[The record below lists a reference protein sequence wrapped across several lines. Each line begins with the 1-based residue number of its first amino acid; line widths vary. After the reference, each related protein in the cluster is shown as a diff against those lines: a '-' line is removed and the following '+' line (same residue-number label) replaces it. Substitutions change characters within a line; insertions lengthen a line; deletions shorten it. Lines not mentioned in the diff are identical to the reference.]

1 MIRPSIG
8 GALCALASSL
18 LASTAIAQT
27 AIAQTA
33 GVQTA
38 PATDPVAA
46 EPAADPAPLS
56 DGVSAGA
63 PATAPRQLRAR
74 RNPVSK
80 DQSASAAASP
90 IAESYPNAAI
100 GDGTTAGGYNQSR
113 WAEDWSKLRDPA
125 KRKDIVDQLKFIPIA
140 ADGEVYLTLSGEAR
154 LRVNQTTN
162 PNLRNAEAQRQ
173 DILRLFGGADLHV
186 GEHFRFYGELAHGTL
201 EGQNLGTALP
211 NLRNKLAVQQAF
223 VDVTGT
229 VADVDLGVRYGRQT
243 FADGPN
249 LLVVPRDNNTLYFGF
264 NGFRA
269 WARTAGVRAD
279 VFDFKP
285 TAYGNGGTQDDN
297 AESDR
302 RFTGISTGVVVP
314 ESLFGGSKLY
324 VDPFLWRLRDRSATW
339 GTGTA
344 REVRNFY
351 GLHIWGD
358 AGPVNLDWT
367 INYQG
372 GSYDN
377 RSIKAWLLLA
387 GQTYRLGKAKNAPRV
402 GFHADY
408 ASGGGAYGTGTLR
421 NSLAP
426 FGNNI
431 YYSYQLFATPTNL
444 IAVAPN
450 FSFTTLGKLRLTA
463 EYQLSWR
470 DTTSDAVYR
479 ANGSAFAGTQNFGG
493 KKIADTI
500 RFQAVYPISSRLS
513 FTGRYEH
520 LIAGPALT
528 NAGYKNS
535 DFLAGWISYRF

>member
-1 MIRPSIG
+1 MTSMTMRRLRHAAGLATSALSIFAFANVATAQADAPPSRQANV
-8 GALCALASSL
+8 GAKDVS
-18 LASTAIAQT
+18 STA
-27 AIAQTA
+27 
-33 GVQTA
+33 
-38 PATDPVAA
+38 
-46 EPAADPAPLS
+46 E
-56 DGVSAGA
+56 
-63 PATAPRQLRAR
+63 
-74 RNPVSK
+74 
-80 DQSASAAASP
+80 ASP

-100 GDGTTAGGYNQSR
+100 GDGTTTGGYNQSR
-113 WAEDWSKLRDPA
+113 WAEDWSKLRDPT
-125 KRKDIVDQLKFIPIA
+125 KRKDIVDQLKFISLA
-140 ADGEVYLTLSGEAR
+140 GDGDVYLTLSGEAR
-154 LRVNQTTN
+154 LRVNETTN
-162 PNLRNAEAQRQ
+162 PNLRDAEAQRQ

-186 GEHFRFYGELAHGTL
+186 GEHLRFYGELAHGTL

-223 VDVTGT
+223 VDLTGT
-229 VADVDLGVRYGRQT
+229 VADVDVGVRYGRQT

-249 LLVVPRDNNTLYFGF
+249 LMVVPRDNNTLFFGF

-269 WARTAGVRAD
+269 WARAAGVRAD

-302 RFTGISTGVVVP
+302 RFTGISTGIVVP
-314 ESLFGGSKLY
+314 ETLFGGSKLY

-351 GLHIWGD
+351 GLHVWGD

-377 RSIKAWLLLA
+377 RSIKAWLILLA
-387 GQTYRLGKAKNAPRV
+387 QTYKLGEGKNAPRV
-402 GFHADY
+402 GVHADY

-444 IAVAPN
+444 VALAPN
-450 FSFTTLGKLRLTA
+450 VTFSVFDKLRLTA
-463 EYQLSWR
+463 EYQRSWR

-479 ANGSAFAGTQNFGG
+479 ANGTAFAGTQNVSGS
-493 KKIADTI
+493 KIADTL
-500 RFQAVYPISSRLS
+500 RFQAVYPFTSRLS

>member
-1 MIRPSIG
+1 MTSMTMRRLRHAAGLATSALSIFAFANVATAQAEAPPSRQANIG
-8 GALCALASSL
+8 AKDVS
-18 LASTAIAQT
+18 STA
-27 AIAQTA
+27 
-33 GVQTA
+33 
-38 PATDPVAA
+38 D
-46 EPAADPAPLS
+46 
-56 DGVSAGA
+56 
-63 PATAPRQLRAR
+63 
-74 RNPVSK
+74 
-80 DQSASAAASP
+80 ASP
-90 IAESYPNAAI
+90 IAESYPDAAI
-100 GDGTTAGGYNQSR
+100 GDGVTAGGYNQSR
-113 WAEDWSKLRDPA
+113 WAEDWSKLRDPK
-125 KRKDIVDQLKFIPIA
+125 KRKDIVDQLKFISLA
-140 ADGEVYLTLSGEAR
+140 GDGDVYLTLSGEAR

-162 PNLRNAEAQRQ
+162 PNLRDSEAQRQ

-186 GEHFRFYGELAHGTL
+186 GQHLRFYGELAHGTL
-201 EGQNLGTALP
+201 EGENLGTALP

-223 VDVTGT
+223 VDLTGT
-229 VADVDLGVRYGRQT
+229 VADVDVGVRYGRQT

-249 LLVVPRDNNTLYFGF
+249 LLVVPRDNNTLFFGF

-297 AESDR
+297 AESAR
-302 RFTGISTGVVVP
+302 RFSGISTGIVVP

-324 VDPFLWRLRDRSATW
+324 VDPFLWRLRNRAAVW
-339 GTGTA
+339 GTDTA

-351 GLHIWGD
+351 GLHVWGD

-377 RSIKAWLLLA
+377 RSIKAWLILLA
-387 GQTYRLGKAKNAPRV
+387 QTYKLGEGKNAPRV

-408 ASGGGAYGTGTLR
+408 ASGGGAYGNGTLR
-421 NSLAP
+421 TALAP

-444 IAVAPN
+444 VALAPN
-450 FSFTTLGKLRLTA
+450 VTFSVFDKLRLTA
-463 EYQLSWR
+463 EYQRSWR

-479 ANGSAFAGTQNFGG
+479 ANGSAFAGTQNVSGSR
-493 KKIADTI
+493 IADTL
-500 RFQAVYPISSRLS
+500 RFQAVYPFTSRLS

>member
-1 MIRPSIG
+1 MTPMTIRRVRYAAGFAASALSIT
-8 GALCALASSL
+8 ASFG
-18 LASTAIAQT
+18 TAT
-27 AIAQTA
+27 A
-33 GVQTA
+33 QTA
-38 PATDPVAA
+38 PANPAG
-46 EPAADPAPLS
+46 PAANNA
-56 DGVSAGA
+56 
-63 PATAPRQLRAR
+63 ATA
-74 RNPVSK
+74 
-80 DQSASAAASP
+80 AAASP
-90 IAESYPNAAI
+90 IAESYPNAGV
-100 GDGTTAGGYNQSR
+100 GDGVTSGGYNQSR

-125 KRKDIVDQLKFIPIA
+125 KRKDIVDQLKFISIA
-140 ADGEVYLTLSGEAR
+140 GDGDVYLTLSGEAR

-162 PNLRNAEAQRQ
+162 PNLRDTEAQRQ

-186 GEHFRFYGELAHGTL
+186 GEHFRFYGELAHGGL
-201 EGQNLGTALP
+201 DGENLGTALP
-211 NLRNKLAVQQAF
+211 NLRNRLAVQQAF

-229 VADVDLGVRYGRQT
+229 VANVDVGVRYGRQT

-285 TAYGNGGTQDDN
+285 TRYGNGGTGD
-297 AESDR
+297 EGIEGGR
-302 RFTGISTGVVVP
+302 RFSGISTGVVVP
-314 ESLFGGSKLY
+314 EALFGGSKLY
-324 VDPFLWRLRDRSATW
+324 VDPFLWRLRNRGAVW
-339 GTGTA
+339 GTETA

-377 RSIKAWLLLA
+377 RSIKAWLILLA
-387 GQTYRLGKAKNAPRV
+387 QTYKLGDGKSAPRV

-408 ASGGGAYGTGTLR
+408 ASGGGAYGNGTLR
-421 NSLAP
+421 TALAP
-426 FGNNI
+426 FGNNV

-444 IAVAPN
+444 IALAPN
-450 FSFTTLGKLRLTA
+450 VTFSVFDKLRLTA
-463 EYQLSWR
+463 EYQRSWR

-479 ANGSAFAGTQNFGG
+479 ANGSAFAGTQNFGA
-493 KKIADTI
+493 KKIADTL
-500 RFQAVYPISSRLS
+500 RFQAVYPFTSRLS

-535 DFLAGWISYRF
+535 DFLAGWLSYRF

>member
-1 MIRPSIG
+1 MTSTTIGRVRQAAGFSAAILSILATSATAGAQAAPSGSSRNRIG
-8 GALCALASSL
+8 AKEASS
-18 LASTAIAQT
+18 T
-27 AIAQTA
+27 
-33 GVQTA
+33 V
-38 PATDPVAA
+38 
-46 EPAADPAPLS
+46 
-56 DGVSAGA
+56 
-63 PATAPRQLRAR
+63 
-74 RNPVSK
+74 N
-80 DQSASAAASP
+80 ASP
-90 IAESYPNAAI
+90 IAESYPDAGV
-100 GDGTTAGGYNQSR
+100 GDGVTTGGYNQSR
-113 WAEDWSKLRDPA
+113 WAEDWSKLRDPK
-125 KRKDIVDQLKFIPIA
+125 KRKDFVDQLKFIPIA
-140 ADGEVYLTLSGEAR
+140 RDGEVYLTLSGEAR

-162 PNLRNAEAQRQ
+162 PNLREAEAQRQ

-186 GEHFRFYGELAHGTL
+186 GEHVRLYGELAHGTL
-201 EGQNLGTALP
+201 EGENLGTALP

-249 LLVVPRDNNTLYFGF
+249 LMVVPRDNNTLYFGF

-285 TAYGNGGTQDDN
+285 TAYGNGGTRDDD
-297 AESDR
+297 AESAR
-302 RFTGISTGVVVP
+302 RFSGISTGIVLP
-314 ESLFGGSKLY
+314 ESLFGGSKLFA
-324 VDPFLWRLRDRSATW
+324 DPFLWRLRNRGAVW
-339 GTGTA
+339 GTETA

-351 GLHIWGD
+351 GLHLWGD

-377 RSIKAWLLLA
+377 RSIKAWLVLLA
-387 GQTYRLGKAKNAPRV
+387 QTYKLGKGKSAPRV

-421 NSLAP
+421 TALAP

-444 IAVAPN
+444 VTLAPN
-450 FSFTTLGKLRLTA
+450 VTFSVFDKLRLTA
-463 EYQLSWR
+463 EYQRSWR
-470 DTTSDAVYR
+470 DTQSDAVYR
-479 ANGSAFAGTQNFGG
+479 ANGSAFAGTQDVAGRR
-493 KKIADTI
+493 IADTL
-500 RFQAVYPISSRLS
+500 RFQAVYPFTSRLS

-535 DFLAGWISYRF
+535 DFLAGWLSYRF

>member
-1 MIRPSIG
+1 MTSMMMRRMTYAAG
-8 GALCALASSL
+8 LT
-18 LASTAIAQT
+18 ASTLAMF
-27 AIAQTA
+27 
-33 GVQTA
+33 
-38 PATDPVAA
+38 AA
-46 EPAADPAPLS
+46 S
-56 DGVSAGA
+56 T
-63 PATAPRQLRAR
+63 PATA
-74 RNPVSK
+74 
-80 DQSASAAASP
+80 QSAAANPTGRLAKESANSAAASP
-90 IAESYPNAAI
+90 IAESYPDAAI
-100 GDGTTAGGYNQSR
+100 GDGVTAGGYNQSR
-113 WAEDWSKLRDPA
+113 WAEDWSKLRDPK
-125 KRKDIVDQLKFIPIA
+125 KRKDIVDQLKFISLA
-140 ADGEVYLTLSGEAR
+140 GDGDVYLTLSGEAR

-162 PNLRNAEAQRQ
+162 PNLRDAEAQRQ

-186 GEHFRFYGELAHGTL
+186 GKHVRFYGELAHGTL
-201 EGQNLGTALP
+201 EGENLGTALP

-223 VDVTGT
+223 VDLTGT
-229 VADVDLGVRYGRQT
+229 VADVDVGVRYGRQT

-249 LLVVPRDNNTLYFGF
+249 LMVVPRDNNTLYFGF

-285 TAYGNGGTQDDN
+285 TAYGNQGTQDDN
-297 AESDR
+297 AESAR
-302 RFTGISTGVVVP
+302 RFSGISTGIVVP
-314 ESLFGGSKLY
+314 ETLFGGSKLY
-324 VDPFLWRLRDRSATW
+324 VDPFLWRLRNRAAVW
-339 GTGTA
+339 GTDTA

-351 GLHIWGD
+351 GVHVWGD

-367 INYQG
+367 VNYQG

-377 RSIKAWLLLA
+377 RSIKAWLVLLA
-387 GQTYRLGKAKNAPRV
+387 QTYKLGDGKSAARV

-408 ASGGGAYGTGTLR
+408 ASGGGAYGKGTLR

-444 IAVAPN
+444 IALAPN
-450 FSFTTLGKLRLTA
+450 FTFSAFKKLRVTA

-470 DTTSDAVYR
+470 DTTTDAVYR
-479 ANGSAFAGTQNFGG
+479 ANGTAFAGTQNVGG
-493 KKIADTI
+493 RKIADTI
-500 RFQAVYPISSRLS
+500 RFQATYPITSRLS
-513 FTGRYEH
+513 LLGRYEH

>member
-1 MIRPSIG
+1 MTSKTRMRRVRHAAGFAVATFP
-8 GALCALASSL
+8 AMVLAQAALAQ
-18 LASTAIAQT
+18 AAPEQAAPETAKPAART
-27 AIAQTA
+27 RLGPVAKDGAR
-33 GVQTA
+33 
-38 PATDPVAA
+38 ATD
-46 EPAADPAPLS
+46 
-56 DGVSAGA
+56 
-63 PATAPRQLRAR
+63 
-74 RNPVSK
+74 
-80 DQSASAAASP
+80 ASP

-100 GDGTTAGGYNQSR
+100 GDGVTAGGYNQSR
-113 WAEDWSKLRDPA
+113 WAEDWSKLRDPK
-125 KRKDIVDQLKFIPIA
+125 KRKDIVDQLKFISIA
-140 ADGEVYLTLSGEAR
+140 GDGDVYLTLSGEAR
-154 LRVNQTTN
+154 LRVNHTTN
-162 PNLRNAEAQRQ
+162 PNLRDAEAQRQ

-186 GEHFRFYGELAHGTL
+186 GEHLRFYGELAHGTL
-201 EGQNLGTALP
+201 EGENLGTALP

-223 VDVTGT
+223 VDLTGT
-229 VADVDLGVRYGRQT
+229 VADIDVGVRYGRQT

-264 NGFRA
+264 NGVRA

-285 TAYGNGGTQDDN
+285 TAYGNAGTRDDN
-297 AESDR
+297 AEDAR
-302 RFTGISTGVVVP
+302 RFSGISTGIVVP
-314 ESLFGGSKLY
+314 ETLFGGSKLY
-324 VDPFLWRLRDRSATW
+324 VDPFLWRLRNKNAVW
-339 GTGTA
+339 GTDNA

-358 AGPVNLDWT
+358 AGPLNLDWT

-372 GSYDN
+372 GAYDN
-377 RSIKAWLLLA
+377 RSIKAWLVLLA
-387 GQTYRLGKAKNAPRV
+387 QTYKVGSGKSAPRV

-450 FSFTTLGKLRLTA
+450 VSFSVLDKLRLTA

-470 DTTSDAVYR
+470 DTQSDAVYR
-479 ANGSAFAGTQNFGG
+479 ANGTAFAGTQTVAGR
-493 KKIADTI
+493 KIADTI
-500 RFQAVYPISSRLS
+500 RFQAVYPITSRLS

-520 LIAGPALT
+520 LIAGPALSR
-528 NAGYKNS
+528 AGYRNS
-535 DFLAGWISYRF
+535 DFLAGWLSYRF

>member
-1 MIRPSIG
+1 MTPTTMRRLRHTSG
-8 GALCALASSL
+8 LA
-18 LASTAIAQT
+18 ASTLAMIAFVN
-27 AIAQTA
+27 I
-33 GVQTA
+33 
-38 PATDPVAA
+38 
-46 EPAADPAPLS
+46 
-56 DGVSAGA
+56 
-63 PATAPRQLRAR
+63 ATAQAKGPPSRQA
-74 RNPVSK
+74 NPGAKDVS
-80 DQSASAAASP
+80 STAEASP

-100 GDGTTAGGYNQSR
+100 GDGATAGGYNQSR
-113 WAEDWSKLRDPA
+113 WAEDWSKLRDPK
-125 KRKDIVDQLKFIPIA
+125 KRKDIVDQLKFISIA
-140 ADGEVYLTLSGEAR
+140 GDGDVYLTLSGEAR
-154 LRVNQTTN
+154 LRVNETTN
-162 PNLRNAEAQRQ
+162 PNLRDAEAQRQ

-186 GEHFRFYGELAHGTL
+186 GKHLRFYGELAHGTL
-201 EGQNLGTALP
+201 EGRNLGTALP
-211 NLRNKLAVQQAF
+211 NLRNRLAVQQAF
-223 VDVTGT
+223 VDLTGT
-229 VADVDLGVRYGRQT
+229 VADVDVGVRYGRQT

-269 WARTAGVRAD
+269 WARAAGVRAD

-285 TAYGNGGTQDDN
+285 TRYGNGGTGD
-297 AESDR
+297 EGIEGGR
-302 RFTGISTGVVVP
+302 RFSGISTGIVVP
-314 ESLFGGSKLY
+314 ETLFGGSKLY
-324 VDPFLWRLRDRSATW
+324 VDPFLWRLRNRGAVW
-339 GTGTA
+339 GTDTA

-377 RSIKAWLLLA
+377 RDIKAWLILLA
-387 GQTYRLGKAKNAPRV
+387 QTYKLGGGKSAPRV
-402 GFHADY
+402 GFHTDY
-408 ASGGGAYGTGTLR
+408 ASGGGAYGKGTLR

-444 IAVAPN
+444 IALAPN
-450 FSFTTLGKLRLTA
+450 VTFSMFDKLRMTA
-463 EYQLSWR
+463 EYQRSWR

-493 KKIADTI
+493 KKIADTL
-500 RFQAVYPISSRLS
+500 RFQAVYPFTSRLS

>member
-1 MIRPSIG
+1 MTSMTMRRLRLAAGLATSALSIFAFANVATAQAESPPSRQANIG
-8 GALCALASSL
+8 AKDV
-18 LASTAIAQT
+18 ASTA
-27 AIAQTA
+27 
-33 GVQTA
+33 
-38 PATDPVAA
+38 
-46 EPAADPAPLS
+46 E
-56 DGVSAGA
+56 
-63 PATAPRQLRAR
+63 
-74 RNPVSK
+74 
-80 DQSASAAASP
+80 ASP
-90 IAESYPNAAI
+90 IAESYPNAAV
-100 GDGTTAGGYNQSR
+100 GDGVTAGGYNQSR
-113 WAEDWSKLRDPA
+113 WAEDWSKLRDPK
-125 KRKDIVDQLKFIPIA
+125 KRKDIVDQLKFISIA
-140 ADGEVYLTLSGEAR
+140 DNGDVYLTLSGEAR
-154 LRVNQTTN
+154 FRVNETTN
-162 PNLRNAEAQRQ
+162 PNLRDAEAQRQ

-186 GEHFRFYGELAHGTL
+186 GRHLRFYGELARGTL

-223 VDVTGT
+223 VDLTGS
-229 VADVDLGVRYGRQT
+229 VADVDVGVRYGRQT

-249 LLVVPRDNNTLYFGF
+249 LLVVPRDNNTLFFGF

-297 AESDR
+297 AESAR
-302 RFTGISTGVVVP
+302 RFSGISTGIVVP
-314 ESLFGGSKLY
+314 ETLFGGSKLY
-324 VDPFLWRLRDRSATW
+324 VDPFLWRLRNRAAVW
-339 GTGTA
+339 GTDTA

-351 GLHIWGD
+351 GLHVWGD

-377 RSIKAWLLLA
+377 RSIKAWLILLA
-387 GQTYRLGKAKNAPRV
+387 QTYKLGEGKNAPRV

-408 ASGGGAYGTGTLR
+408 ASGGGAYGKGTLR
-421 NSLAP
+421 TALAP

-444 IAVAPN
+444 VALAPN
-450 FSFTTLGKLRLTA
+450 VTFSVFDKLRLTA
-463 EYQLSWR
+463 EYQRSWR

-479 ANGSAFAGTQNFGG
+479 ANGSAFAGTQNVSGSR
-493 KKIADTI
+493 IADTL
-500 RFQAVYPISSRLS
+500 RFQAVYPFTSRLS

>member
-1 MIRPSIG
+1 MTMTMMRRMAYAAGFAAS
-8 GALCALASSL
+8 ALSALAL
-18 LASTAIAQT
+18 STAAT
-27 AIAQTA
+27 A
-33 GVQTA
+33 QTA
-38 PATDPVAA
+38 PANPT
-46 EPAADPAPLS
+46 PANPGAKDVSSTAD
-56 DGVSAGA
+56 
-63 PATAPRQLRAR
+63 
-74 RNPVSK
+74 
-80 DQSASAAASP
+80 ASP
-90 IAESYPNAAI
+90 IAESYPDAAI
-100 GDGTTAGGYNQSR
+100 GDGVTAGGYNQSR
-113 WAEDWSKLRDPA
+113 WAEDWSKMRDPK
-125 KRKDIVDQLKFIPIA
+125 KRKDFVDQLKYIPIA
-140 ADGEVYLTLSGEAR
+140 ADGDVYLTLSGEAR
-154 LRVNQTTN
+154 LRVNHTTN
-162 PNLRNAEAQRQ
+162 PNLRDSEAQRQ
-173 DILRLFGGADLHV
+173 DIVRLFGGADLHL
-186 GEHFRFYGELAHGTL
+186 GEHFRLYGELAHGTL
-201 EGQNLGTALP
+201 EGVNLGTALP

-285 TAYGNGGTQDDN
+285 TRYGNGGTGD
-297 AESDR
+297 EGIEGGR
-302 RFTGISTGVVVP
+302 RFSGISTGIVVP
-314 ESLFGGSKLY
+314 ETLFGGSKLY
-324 VDPFLWRLRDRSATW
+324 VDPFLWRLRNRGAVW
-339 GTGTA
+339 GTETA

-351 GLHIWGD
+351 GLHVWGD
-358 AGPVNLDWT
+358 AGRVNLDWT
-367 INYQG
+367 VNYQG

-377 RSIKAWLLLA
+377 RSIKAWLVLLA
-387 GQTYRLGKAKNAPRV
+387 QTYQLGKSKTAPRV

-408 ASGGGAYGTGTLR
+408 ASGGGAYGNGTLR

-444 IAVAPN
+444 IALAPN
-450 FSFTTLGKLRLTA
+450 VTFSAFKKLRLTA
-463 EYQLSWR
+463 EYQRSWR

-479 ANGSAFAGTQNFGG
+479 ANGTAFAGTQNFGG
-493 KKIADTI
+493 KKIADTL
-500 RFQAVYPISSRLS
+500 RFQAVYPLTPRLS

-535 DFLAGWISYRF
+535 DFLAGWLSYRF

>member
-1 MIRPSIG
+1 MTSMTMRRLRHAAGLATSALSIFAFANVATAQAEAPPSRQANIG
-8 GALCALASSL
+8 AKDVS
-18 LASTAIAQT
+18 STA
-27 AIAQTA
+27 
-33 GVQTA
+33 
-38 PATDPVAA
+38 
-46 EPAADPAPLS
+46 E
-56 DGVSAGA
+56 
-63 PATAPRQLRAR
+63 
-74 RNPVSK
+74 
-80 DQSASAAASP
+80 ASP
-90 IAESYPNAAI
+90 IAESYPNAAV
-100 GDGTTAGGYNQSR
+100 GDGVTAGGYNQSR
-113 WAEDWSKLRDPA
+113 WAEDWSKLRDPT
-125 KRKDIVDQLKFIPIA
+125 KRKDIVDQLKFISIA
-140 ADGEVYLTLSGEAR
+140 GDGDVYLTLSGEAR

-162 PNLRNAEAQRQ
+162 PNLRDAEAQRQ
-173 DILRLFGGADLHV
+173 DIVRLFGGADLHV
-186 GEHFRFYGELAHGTL
+186 GEHLRFYGELAHGSL

-223 VDVTGT
+223 VDLTGT
-229 VADVDLGVRYGRQT
+229 VADVDVGVRYGRQT

-249 LLVVPRDNNTLYFGF
+249 LLVVPRDNNTLFFGF

-285 TAYGNGGTQDDN
+285 TAYGNEGTQDDN
-297 AESDR
+297 AESAR
-302 RFTGISTGVVVP
+302 RFSGISTGIVVP
-314 ESLFGGSKLY
+314 QTLFGGSKLY
-324 VDPFLWRLRDRSATW
+324 VDPFLWRLRNRAAVW
-339 GTGTA
+339 GTENA

-351 GLHIWGD
+351 GLHVWGD

-377 RSIKAWLLLA
+377 RSIKAWLILLA
-387 GQTYRLGKAKNAPRV
+387 QTYKLGKAKSAPSV

-444 IAVAPN
+444 LALAPN
-450 FSFTTLGKLRLTA
+450 VSFSVFDKLRLTA
-463 EYQLSWR
+463 EYQRSWR

-479 ANGSAFAGTQNFGG
+479 ANGTAFAGTQNFGG
-493 KKIADTI
+493 KKIADTL
-500 RFQAVYPISSRLS
+500 RFQAVYPITSRLS

-535 DFLAGWISYRF
+535 DFLAGWINYRF

>member
-1 MIRPSIG
+1 MTSMTMRRLRHAAGLATSALSIFAFANVATAQAEAPPSRQANIG
-8 GALCALASSL
+8 AKDVS
-18 LASTAIAQT
+18 STA
-27 AIAQTA
+27 
-33 GVQTA
+33 
-38 PATDPVAA
+38 
-46 EPAADPAPLS
+46 E
-56 DGVSAGA
+56 
-63 PATAPRQLRAR
+63 
-74 RNPVSK
+74 
-80 DQSASAAASP
+80 ASP

-100 GDGTTAGGYNQSR
+100 GDGTTTGGYNQSR
-113 WAEDWSKLRDPA
+113 WAEDWSKLRDPK
-125 KRKDIVDQLKFIPIA
+125 KRKDIVDQLKFISLA
-140 ADGEVYLTLSGEAR
+140 GDGDVYLTLSGEAR
-154 LRVNQTTN
+154 LRVNETTN
-162 PNLRNAEAQRQ
+162 PNLRDAEAQRQ

-186 GEHFRFYGELAHGTL
+186 GQHLRFYGELAHGTL

-223 VDVTGT
+223 VDLTGT
-229 VADVDLGVRYGRQT
+229 VADVDVGVRYGRQT

-249 LLVVPRDNNTLYFGF
+249 LLVVPRDNNTLFFGF

-297 AESDR
+297 AESAR
-302 RFTGISTGVVVP
+302 RFSGISTGIVVP
-314 ESLFGGSKLY
+314 ETLFGGSKLY
-324 VDPFLWRLRDRSATW
+324 VDPFLWRLRNRAAVW
-339 GTGTA
+339 GTDNA

-351 GLHIWGD
+351 GLHVWGD

-377 RSIKAWLLLA
+377 RSIKAWLILLA
-387 GQTYRLGKAKNAPRV
+387 QTYKLGEGKSAPRV

-408 ASGGGAYGTGTLR
+408 ASGGGAYGNGTLR

-444 IAVAPN
+444 LALAPN
-450 FSFTTLGKLRLTA
+450 VTFTPFGKLRMTA
-463 EYQLSWR
+463 EYQRSWR

-493 KKIADTI
+493 KKIADTL
-500 RFQAVYPISSRLS
+500 RFQAVYPFTSRLS

>member
-1 MIRPSIG
+1 MMIMTTMRRVRYAAGFVVAELPVM
-8 GALCALASSL
+8 A
-18 LASTAIAQT
+18 TAQT
-27 AIAQTA
+27 APDAAT
-33 GVQTA
+33 
-38 PATDPVAA
+38 PATK
-46 EPAADPAPLS
+46 PARTRLGPI
-56 DGVSAGA
+56 
-63 PATAPRQLRAR
+63 
-74 RNPVSK
+74 SK
-80 DQSASAAASP
+80 DTSRTNEASP
-90 IAESYPNAAI
+90 IAESYPAAAI

-125 KRKDIVDQLKFIPIA
+125 KRKDIVDQLKFISIA
-140 ADGEVYLTLSGEAR
+140 ADGDVYLTLSGEAR
-154 LRVNQTTN
+154 LRVNHTTN
-162 PNLRNAEAQRQ
+162 PNLRDSEAQRQ

-186 GEHFRFYGELAHGTL
+186 GEHLRFYGEIAHGTL
-201 EGQNLGTALP
+201 EGENLGNPLP

-223 VDVTGT
+223 VDLTGN
-229 VADVDLGVRYGRQT
+229 VADVDVGVRYGRQT

-285 TAYGNGGTQDDN
+285 TAYGTQGTRDDD
-297 AESDR
+297 AESAR
-302 RFTGISTGVVVP
+302 RFSGISTGIVLP
-314 ESLFGGSKLY
+314 ETLLGGSKLY
-324 VDPFLWRLRDRSATW
+324 LDPFLWRLRNRNAVW
-339 GTGTA
+339 GTDNA

-351 GLHIWGD
+351 GLHFWGD
-358 AGPVNLDWT
+358 AGRVNLDWT
-367 INYQG
+367 VNYQG

-377 RSIKAWLLLA
+377 RSIKAWQVLMA
-387 GQTYRLGKAKNAPRV
+387 QTYKLGAARNAPRV

-421 NSLAP
+421 TALAP

-450 FSFTTLGKLRLTA
+450 VSFSVLDKLRLTA

-470 DTTSDAVYR
+470 DSQNDAVYR
-479 ANGSAFAGTQNFGG
+479 ANGSAFAGTQNVSGS
-493 KKIADTI
+493 KIADTI

-520 LIAGPALT
+520 LIAGSSLT
-528 NAGYKNS
+528 RAGYKNS
-535 DFLAGWISYRF
+535 DFLAGWLSYRF

>member
-1 MIRPSIG
+1 MTSTTMRRLRHTSGLAASALSMIAFASIATAQAEGPPSRQANP
-8 GALCALASSL
+8 GAKDVS
-18 LASTAIAQT
+18 STA
-27 AIAQTA
+27 
-33 GVQTA
+33 
-38 PATDPVAA
+38 
-46 EPAADPAPLS
+46 E
-56 DGVSAGA
+56 
-63 PATAPRQLRAR
+63 
-74 RNPVSK
+74 
-80 DQSASAAASP
+80 ASP

-113 WAEDWSKLRDPA
+113 WAEDWSKLRDPK
-125 KRKDIVDQLKFIPIA
+125 KRKDIVDQLKFISIA
-140 ADGEVYLTLSGEAR
+140 GDGDVYLTLSGEAR
-154 LRVNQTTN
+154 LRVNETTN
-162 PNLRNAEAQRQ
+162 PNLRDAEAQRQ

-186 GEHFRFYGELAHGTL
+186 GKHLRFYGELAHGTL
-201 EGQNLGTALP
+201 EGRNLGTALP
-211 NLRNKLAVQQAF
+211 NLRNRLAVQQAF
-223 VDVTGT
+223 VDLTGT
-229 VADVDLGVRYGRQT
+229 VADVDVGVRYGRQT

-269 WARTAGVRAD
+269 WARAAGVRAD

-285 TAYGNGGTQDDN
+285 TRYGNGGTGD
-297 AESDR
+297 EGIEGGR
-302 RFTGISTGVVVP
+302 RFSGISTGIVVP
-314 ESLFGGSKLY
+314 ETLFGGSKLY
-324 VDPFLWRLRDRSATW
+324 VDPFLWRLRNRGAVW
-339 GTGTA
+339 GTDTA

-351 GLHIWGD
+351 GLHVWGD

-377 RSIKAWLLLA
+377 RSIKAWLILLA
-387 GQTYRLGKAKNAPRV
+387 QTYKLGGGKNAPRV

-444 IAVAPN
+444 IALAPN
-450 FSFTTLGKLRLTA
+450 VTFSVFDKLRLTA
-463 EYQLSWR
+463 EYQRSWR

-493 KKIADTI
+493 KKIADTL
-500 RFQAVYPISSRLS
+500 RFQAVYPITSRLS

-535 DFLAGWISYRF
+535 DFLAGWISSRF

>member
-1 MIRPSIG
+1 MTSMTIRRMAYAAGFAASALLTLAFSSAAMAQAEAPPSRQANA
-8 GALCALASSL
+8 GAKDVS
-18 LASTAIAQT
+18 STA
-27 AIAQTA
+27 
-33 GVQTA
+33 
-38 PATDPVAA
+38 
-46 EPAADPAPLS
+46 E
-56 DGVSAGA
+56 
-63 PATAPRQLRAR
+63 
-74 RNPVSK
+74 
-80 DQSASAAASP
+80 ASP

-100 GDGTTAGGYNQSR
+100 GDGVTAGGYNQSR

-125 KRKDIVDQLKFIPIA
+125 KRKDIIDQLKFISIA
-140 ADGEVYLTLSGEAR
+140 GDGDVYLTLSGEAR
-154 LRVNQTTN
+154 LRVNHTTN
-162 PNLRNAEAQRQ
+162 PNLRDSEAQRQ

-186 GEHFRFYGELAHGTL
+186 GEHLRFYGEVAHGTL
-201 EGQNLGTALP
+201 EGENLGNVLP

-223 VDVTGT
+223 VDLTGT
-229 VADVDLGVRYGRQT
+229 VADVDVGVRYGRQT

-249 LLVVPRDNNTLYFGF
+249 LMVVPRDNNTLYFGF

-285 TAYGNGGTQDDN
+285 TAYGTQGTRDDD
-297 AESDR
+297 AESAR
-302 RFTGISTGVVVP
+302 RFSGISTGVVLP
-314 ESLFGGSKLY
+314 DTLLGGSKLY
-324 VDPFLWRLRDRSATW
+324 LDPFLWRLRNRNAVW
-339 GTGTA
+339 GTDNA

-351 GLHIWGD
+351 GLHFWGD

-367 INYQG
+367 VNYQG

-377 RSIKAWLLLA
+377 RSIKAWLILLA
-387 GQTYRLGKAKNAPRV
+387 QTYKLGKGRNAPRV

-408 ASGGGAYGTGTLR
+408 ASGGGAYGNGTLR
-421 NSLAP
+421 TALAP

-450 FSFTTLGKLRLTA
+450 VSFTVLDKLRLTA

-470 DTTSDAVYR
+470 DSQNDAVYR
-479 ANGSAFAGTQNFGG
+479 ANGSAFAGTQNVSGS
-493 KKIADTI
+493 KIADTI

-520 LIAGPALT
+520 LIAGSSLT
-528 NAGYKNS
+528 RAGYKNS
-535 DFLAGWISYRF
+535 DFLAGWLSYRF

>member
-1 MIRPSIG
+1 MTPTTMRRLRYAAGFAAS
-8 GALCALASSL
+8 ALSTLAS
-18 LASTAIAQT
+18 AQT
-27 AIAQTA
+27 APTPASPTPASDAPSTQARVGAKELSSTA
-33 GVQTA
+33 
-38 PATDPVAA
+38 
-46 EPAADPAPLS
+46 E
-56 DGVSAGA
+56 
-63 PATAPRQLRAR
+63 
-74 RNPVSK
+74 
-80 DQSASAAASP
+80 ASP
-90 IAESYPNAAI
+90 ISEAYPNAAI
-100 GDGTTAGGYNQSR
+100 GDGVTSGGYNQSR
-113 WAEDWSKLRDPA
+113 WAEDWSKLRDSK

-140 ADGEVYLTLSGEAR
+140 ADGDVYLTLSGEAR
-154 LRVNQTTN
+154 LRVNETTN
-162 PNLRNAEAQRQ
+162 PNLRDAQAQRQ
-173 DILRLFGGADLHV
+173 DILRLFGGADLHL
-186 GEHFRFYGELAHGTL
+186 GEHFRLYGELAHGTL
-201 EGQNLGTALP
+201 EGENLGTVLP

-229 VADVDLGVRYGRQT
+229 VANVDLGVRYGRQT

-285 TAYGNGGTQDDN
+285 TAYGTGGTSDDD
-297 AESDR
+297 AESAR
-302 RFTGISTGVVVP
+302 RFSGISTGIVLP

-324 VDPFLWRLRDRSATW
+324 VDPFLWRLRNRAAVW
-339 GTGTA
+339 GTDTA
-344 REVRNFY
+344 REVRKFY

-372 GSYDN
+372 GDYDG
-377 RSIKAWLLLA
+377 RAIKAWLLLMA
-387 GQTYRLGKAKNAPRV
+387 QTYSLGESKSAPRI

-408 ASGGGAYGTGTLR
+408 ASGGGAYGKGTLR
-421 NSLAP
+421 TSLAP

-431 YYSYQLFATPTNL
+431 YYSYQLFATPTNFV
-444 IAVAPN
+444 AVAPN
-450 FSFTTLGKLRLTA
+450 FTFSAFKKLRVTA

-470 DTTSDAVYR
+470 DSTSDAVYR
-479 ANGSAFAGTQNFGG
+479 ANGTAFAGTQNVGG
-493 KKIADTI
+493 RKIADTI
-500 RFQAVYPISSRLS
+500 RFQATYPITTRLS
-513 FTGRYEH
+513 LLGRYEH

>member
-1 MIRPSIG
+1 MTSMMMRRTAYAAG
-8 GALCALASSL
+8 LTAAALSMLAASTTATAQAAPANPTGL
-18 LASTAIAQT
+18 LAK
-27 AIAQTA
+27 
-33 GVQTA
+33 
-38 PATDPVAA
+38 
-46 EPAADPAPLS
+46 E
-56 DGVSAGA
+56 SA
-63 PATAPRQLRAR
+63 
-74 RNPVSK
+74 N
-80 DQSASAAASP
+80 SAAASP
-90 IAESYPNAAI
+90 IAESYPDAAI
-100 GDGTTAGGYNQSR
+100 GDGVTAGGYNQSR
-113 WAEDWSKLRDPA
+113 WAEDWSKLRDPK
-125 KRKDIVDQLKFIPIA
+125 KRKDIVDQLKFISLA
-140 ADGEVYLTLSGEAR
+140 GDGDVYLTLSGEAR

-162 PNLRNAEAQRQ
+162 PNLRDAEAQRQ

-186 GEHFRFYGELAHGTL
+186 GKHVRFYGELAHGTL
-201 EGQNLGTALP
+201 EGENLGTALP

-223 VDVTGT
+223 VDLTGT
-229 VADVDLGVRYGRQT
+229 VADVDVGVRYGRQT

-249 LLVVPRDNNTLYFGF
+249 LMVVPRDNNTLYFGF

-269 WARTAGVRAD
+269 WARAAGVRAD

-297 AESDR
+297 AESAR
-302 RFTGISTGVVVP
+302 RFSGISTGIVVP
-314 ESLFGGSKLY
+314 ETLFGGSKLY
-324 VDPFLWRLRDRSATW
+324 VDPFLWRLRNRTAVW
-339 GTGTA
+339 GTDTA

-351 GLHIWGD
+351 GLHVWGD

-377 RSIKAWLLLA
+377 RSIKAWLVLLA
-387 GQTYRLGKAKNAPRV
+387 QTYQLGKGKTAPRV

-408 ASGGGAYGTGTLR
+408 ASGGGAYGKGTLR

-444 IAVAPN
+444 IALAPN
-450 FSFTTLGKLRLTA
+450 VTFSAFKKLRMTA

-470 DTTSDAVYR
+470 DTTTDAVYR
-479 ANGSAFAGTQNFGG
+479 ANGTAFAGTQNFGG
-493 KKIADTI
+493 RKIADTI
-500 RFQAVYPISSRLS
+500 RFQATYPITSRLS
-513 FTGRYEH
+513 LLGRYEH

-535 DFLAGWISYRF
+535 DFMAGWISYRF